1 MERLWSQLVPWDSVG
16 WMAAARLF
24 IFLLERRMAE
34 SVRSA
39 VVCRSKG
46 TVALGF
52 PAFAFACDSA
62 LALSGH
68 ASYGAGRTASVG
80 TWATKIVCLH
90 SHTFGTCERTHT

>member
-1 MERLWSQLVPWDSVG
+1 MERLWSQVVPWDSVG
-16 WMAAARLF
+16 WMQQRGF
-24 IFLLERRMAE
+24 SVFLLERRMTE

-80 TWATKIVCLH
+80 TWAKDSVPTLAHIWHL
-90 SHTFGTCERTHT
+90 

>member
-1 MERLWSQLVPWDSVG
+1 MERLWSQVVPWVSVG
-16 WMAAARLF
+16 WMQQRGFSVFA
-24 IFLLERRMAE
+24 LERRMAE

-68 ASYGAGRTASVG
+68 ASYRAGRTASVG
-80 TWATKIVCLH
+80 IWAHKTVRLH

>member
-1 MERLWSQLVPWDSVG
+1 MERLRSQLVPWVSTG

-80 TWATKIVCLH
+80 TWAKDSVPTLAHIRHL
-90 SHTFGTCERTHT
+90 